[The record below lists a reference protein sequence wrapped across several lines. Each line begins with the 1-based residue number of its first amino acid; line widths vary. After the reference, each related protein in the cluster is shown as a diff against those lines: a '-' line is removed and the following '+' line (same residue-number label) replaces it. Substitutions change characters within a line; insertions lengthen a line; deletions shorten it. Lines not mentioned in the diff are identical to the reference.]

1 MSEDIGDDRLVRV
14 FVKIRTKLAELSRE
28 YDAAKK
34 VLTDQRNVVE
44 AELLKRLHARNAT
57 QTKTEEGT
65 AFIKEN
71 TTITIADE
79 VAFGS
84 FVIEQQDYA
93 FYQKRAKVEHVQE
106 YMKEHEGRL
115 PPGLSAFREM
125 SINVR
130 APGAKEKQ

>member
-1 MSEDIGDDRLVRV
+1 MSEIGDDKLVRV
-14 FVKIRTKLAELSRE
+14 FVKIRAKRAELSKE
-28 YDAAKK
+28 YDAADK
-34 VLTDQRNVVE
+34 VLKEQKDAIE
-44 AELLKRLHARNAT
+44 AELLARLHVRGAT
-57 QTKTEEGT
+57 QTKTDEGT

-71 TTITIADE
+71 MTITIADE

-84 FVIEQQDYA
+84 FVIEQQDTA

-115 PPGLSAFREM
+115 PPGLSAFREL

-130 APGAKEKQ
+130 APGAKEK